1 MLEADKMQ
9 KRSSGSSE
17 LSLHDPID
25 KAEFKQ
31 FRAWKK

>member
-9 KRSSGSSE
+9 KKSSGSSE

-25 KAEFKQ
+25 KSEFK
-31 FRAWKK
+31 